1 MSNVFNGVNQMVKDK
16 KRYRQFLRDVKALP
30 PAYAE
35 TLLALQAYL
44 WNFARSGGIIVPLE
58 EMLRMFQ
65 ESAAEQ
71 VPVAQLVGGDPV
83 AFADNIMAQYPDELW
98 LIKYQNRLR
107 AAVKE
112 AEQHERD

>member
-1 MSNVFNGVNQMVKDK
+1 MTTGLTKIIRDK
-16 KRYRQFLRDVKALP
+16 KRYRQFLKDANALP
-30 PAYAE
+30 APYAQ

-44 WNFARSGGIIVPLE
+44 WNFARSGDLIEPLE

-71 VPVAQLVGGDPV
+71 VPVAQIVGADPV
-83 AFADNIMAQYPDELW
+83 EFAANLMAQYPDDLW

-107 AAVKE
+107 EQVKA
-112 AEQHERD
+112 AEQQ